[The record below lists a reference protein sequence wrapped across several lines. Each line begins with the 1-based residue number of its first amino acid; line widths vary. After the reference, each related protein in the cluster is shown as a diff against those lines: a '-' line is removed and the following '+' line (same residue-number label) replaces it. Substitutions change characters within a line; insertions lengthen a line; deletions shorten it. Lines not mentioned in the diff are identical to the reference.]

1 MDAFSKGYAFF
12 TKNSSSYTS
21 AALGDYY
28 VSLVGMEIDTLV
40 RDLNSFCGSKTDV
53 SYLKG
58 DIAEFWHSDT
68 FNIHAVARSSA
79 SRTQVERSHEL
90 GSPDITSNFGEQF
103 GLKYYNTGKSSAKAQ
118 AMSINERYMKYRSKG
133 GKVSFEEYVQKISN
147 YSDSDVQSI
156 GNDPLYKNQKRI
168 IPKGQS
174 EDAKKW
180 LTEKIN
186 SESSKRAD
194 QVERYKETRSMIN
207 ERVEDGKGVSSISLS
222 DNDSKLLAN
231 LAKKGEI
238 TEDVLKRLGV
248 STEEIIQFEYIL
260 RESFKSGTTAAII
273 STVLAITPEIYKAI
287 SFLIQNGEVDRQQFK
302 NIGFAALQGSTEGFI
317 RGCISAAI
325 TSSCKA
331 GLLGESLKNANPSV
345 VAAITVIAMDT
356 MKNAFKVV
364 VGEMERQEVVSK
376 LIEEVFIATCSL
388 IGGGISQAFIELPI
402 LGFMLGSF
410 IGSIVGSF
418 TYKVGYE
425 AILSFCVDSG
435 FTMFGLVDQN
445 YELPDNVLDELGID
459 FLQYEQLIYHQ
470 CYYHEFEYDK
480 FTYSQFQFETLNIR
494 ILRRGV
500 IGVSQIGYM

>member
-1 MDAFSKGYAFF
+1 M
-12 TKNSSSYTS
+12 
-21 AALGDYY
+21 
-28 VSLVGMEIDTLV
+28 
-40 RDLNSFCGSKTDV
+40 
-53 SYLKG
+53 
-58 DIAEFWHSDT
+58 
-68 FNIHAVARSSA
+68 
-79 SRTQVERSHEL
+79 
-90 GSPDITSNFGEQF
+90 
-103 GLKYYNTGKSSAKAQ
+103 
-118 AMSINERYMKYRSKG
+118 
-133 GKVSFEEYVQKISN
+133 
-147 YSDSDVQSI
+147 
-156 GNDPLYKNQKRI
+156 
-168 IPKGQS
+168 
-174 EDAKKW
+174 
-180 LTEKIN
+180 
-186 SESSKRAD
+186 
-194 QVERYKETRSMIN
+194 
-207 ERVEDGKGVSSISLS
+207 
-222 DNDSKLLAN
+222 
-231 LAKKGEI
+231 
-238 TEDVLKRLGV
+238 
-248 STEEIIQFEYIL
+248 
-260 RESFKSGTTAAII
+260 
-273 STVLAITPEIYKAI
+273 
-287 SFLIQNGEVDRQQFK
+287 
-302 NIGFAALQGSTEGFI
+302 
-317 RGCISAAI
+317 
-325 TSSCKA
+325 
-331 GLLGESLKNANPSV
+331 GESLKNANPSV